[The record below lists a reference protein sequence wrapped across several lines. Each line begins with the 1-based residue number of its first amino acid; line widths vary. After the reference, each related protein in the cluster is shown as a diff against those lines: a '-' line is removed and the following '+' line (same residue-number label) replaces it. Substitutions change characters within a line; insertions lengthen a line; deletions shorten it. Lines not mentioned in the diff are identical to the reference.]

1 MKINEKLLPEKD
13 YIIETGGNWNTNY
26 YEKWKSGK
34 LVQWGQ
40 SVFTDAITTANG
52 SFYRPASNITK
63 NLVTPFVNDQYAV
76 QLTGLG
82 GYVFVAYLA
91 DRYTNYF
98 TYWPLATWS
107 VNNSNNKYVHWIAIG
122 RWK

>member
-1 MKINEKLLPEKD
+1 MINEKLLPEND
-13 YIIETGGNWNTNY
+13 YVIETGGNWNTNY

-40 SVFTDAITTANG
+40 SVFTDTMTTANG
-52 SFYRPASNITK
+52 SFYRPASEITK
-63 NLVTPFVNDQYAV
+63 SFVKPFVNQNYSL

-82 GYVFVAYLA
+82 GYVNVAYISARYA
-91 DRYTNYF
+91 DRFAYF
-98 TYWPLATWS
+98 PLATWS
-107 VNNSNNKYVHWIAIG
+107 INNSNNKYIHFIAIG